1 MKRSLRRHYEVASH
15 GASGVVRNVDLAPR
29 EGRLRADIDGRE
41 VRCDARVLRSLAGG
55 ADLVLTLGGGRHR
68 ALVVRDGDVVHVAID
83 GRTYRLRAVTPR
95 HGAETVGDAG
105 GDPFA
110 ASPMTGVV
118 RQVLVEPGARVAA
131 GGTLVVVE
139 AMKMEFTVEAPRDLV
154 VDEVRAKPGD
164 RVEISQV
171 LVTFGVEPA
180 A

>member
-1 MKRSLRRHYEVASH
+1 
-15 GASGVVRNVDLAPR
+15 
-29 EGRLRADIDGRE
+29 
-41 VRCDARVLRSLAGG
+41 
-55 ADLVLTLGGGRHR
+55 
-68 ALVVRDGDVVHVAID
+68 
-83 GRTYRLRAVTPR
+83 
-95 HGAETVGDAG
+95 
-105 GDPFA
+105 
-110 ASPMTGVV
+110 MTGVV

-154 VDEVRAKPGD
+154 VDEVRAKPGA